1 MFYYVYSLNMFP
13 NMPSL
18 CMVWH
23 VCVCMYVCV
32 CSVYGP
38 PTTKLSM

>member
-13 NMPSL
+13 NTLSL